1 MPKVNVLNDF
11 TERYGLI
18 ASSDSKTD
26 RFAKIVLRLLS
37 ETFLVQ
43 DKKFDSDDY
52 YVATSVYKE
61 LLEDFFRFLDISFIV
76 DKEKRLCYIKGDND
90 RNRLRLR
97 KLDTVLLLVLRSL
110 SFSSDQDFTSLVSTQ
125 VSVRDILNK
134 ITETEIYPNGINMT
148 AFTDSLN
155 LLRRYKVVDFNDD
168 PGKDETMISIY
179 NSILLLV
186 SSSSLEELAGRLSK
200 YVGVT
205 EDEETTTD
213 KAD

>member
-1 MPKVNVLNDF
+1 MQIIGRVFCKKINAQKRHKREAFPAGGGCRNPVCLCVSRHFSQFSLFVYIIHCDGIGVQ
-11 TERYGLI
+11 TPDD
-18 ASSDSKTD
+18 A
-26 RFAKIVLRLLS
+26 AK
-37 ETFLVQ
+37 
-43 DKKFDSDDY
+43 
-52 YVATSVYKE
+52 
-61 LLEDFFRFLDISFIV
+61 
-76 DKEKRLCYIKGDND
+76 
-90 RNRLRLR
+90 
-97 KLDTVLLLVLRSL
+97 
-110 SFSSDQDFTSLVSTQ
+110 
-125 VSVRDILNK
+125 LNK

-148 AFTDSLN
+148 AFTDSLS